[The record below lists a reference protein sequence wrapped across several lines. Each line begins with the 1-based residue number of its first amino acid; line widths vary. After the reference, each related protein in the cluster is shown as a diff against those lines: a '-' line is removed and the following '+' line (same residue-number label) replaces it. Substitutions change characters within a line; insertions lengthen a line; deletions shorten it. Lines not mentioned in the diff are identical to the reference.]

1 MDDDILSQVVEVEKE
16 VQQRIEIEKKMSQEW
31 LENVKKEAEEKVLIE
46 EKELKKNV
54 TDSISIARLNAEKKA
69 EAIISDAN
77 VEAERIEKLDDDILK
92 NIIIKPIIRILKKS
106 SISCRSQV
114 FFRLNPALKV
124 LLRRRTQS
132 I

>member
-31 LENVKKEAEEKVLIE
+31 LENAKSEAEEKVLIE

-69 EAIISDAN
+69 EAIIRDAN
-77 VEAERIEKLDDDILK
+77 IEAERLEGLDDDILK
-92 NIIIKPIIRILKKS
+92 NIIIKHIIKIL
-106 SISCRSQV
+106 
-114 FFRLNPALKV
+114 PG
-124 LLRRRTQS
+124 T
-132 I
+132 

>member
-31 LENVKKEAEEKVLIE
+31 LENAKSEAEEKVLIE

-77 VEAERIEKLDDDILK
+77 IEAERLEGLDNDILK
-92 NIIIKPIIRILKKS
+92 NIIIKHIIKIL
-106 SISCRSQV
+106 
-114 FFRLNPALKV
+114 PG
-124 LLRRRTQS
+124 T
-132 I
+132 

>member
-92 NIIIKPIIRILKKS
+92 NIIIKHIIRIL
-106 SISCRSQV
+106 
-114 FFRLNPALKV
+114 PG
-124 LLRRRTQS
+124 
-132 I
+132 

>member
-31 LENVKKEAEEKVLIE
+31 LKNVKKEAEEKVLIE

-54 TDSISIARLNAEKKA
+54 TDSISIARLNAGKKA

-92 NIIIKPIIRILKKS
+92 NIIIKHIIRIL
-106 SISCRSQV
+106 
-114 FFRLNPALKV
+114 PG
-124 LLRRRTQS
+124 
-132 I
+132 

>member
-92 NIIIKPIIRILKKS
+92 NIIIKPIIRIL
-106 SISCRSQV
+106 
-114 FFRLNPALKV
+114 PG
-124 LLRRRTQS
+124 
-132 I
+132 

>member
-16 VQQRIEIEKKMSQEW
+16 IQQRIEIEKKMSQEW
-31 LENVKKEAEEKVLIE
+31 LENAKSEAEEKVLIE

-77 VEAERIEKLDDDILK
+77 IEAERLEGLDDDILK
-92 NIIIKPIIRILKKS
+92 NIILKHIIKIL
-106 SISCRSQV
+106 
-114 FFRLNPALKV
+114 PG
-124 LLRRRTQS
+124 T
-132 I
+132 